1 MVLYRLLS
9 NMKNLKHPGYLG
21 TSLGKRRQLLWPPII
36 PYHAIPYHTNTISY
50 HAKPYNTMPNHTLPY
65 HSISYHAKP
74 YLTNG
79 KLPCHNISYH
89 ATPYLTMPYHTIAL
103 LWPPTASGLK
113 PAHFPS
119 CQSPIVPIPVPF
131 HLYQPAISIS
141 IPSIL
146 YQPTK
151 YQQTSTERMINLHSG
166 PR

>member
-1 MVLYRLLS
+1 MTWFCTDYCQIWKTSSIQAIWGHLWGKGGDYCDRPS
-9 NMKNLKHPGYLG
+9 YLTMPYHI
-21 TSLGKRRQLLWPPII
+21 TSI
-36 PYHAIPYHTNTISY
+36 PYH
-50 HAKPYNTMPNHTLPY
+50 TMPNHTLPY

-131 HLYQPAISIS
+131 HLYQPAISIP
-141 IPSIL
+141 IPSI
-146 YQPTK
+146 YISQPNISRL
-151 YQQTSTERMINLHSG
+151 QLSG
-166 PR
+166 W